1 MDTSVNIGNL
11 ITLRTVH
18 NRVYKGVL
26 AYLDRMTL
34 TVTLVDTVSEDE
46 HFDIIIFRATDILVY
61 EFVQGVKKEQQG
73 VACNKKKHYKKKI
86 SVN

>member
-1 MDTSVNIGNL
+1 MDTSVGIGNL
-11 ITLRTVH
+11 ITLRTVQ

-26 AYLDRMTL
+26 AYLDRITL
-34 TVTLVDTVSEDE
+34 TVTLVDAISEDE

-61 EFVQGVKKEQQG
+61 EFVQGAKKEQG
-73 VACNKKKHYKKKI
+73 VVSKKKHYKKKI